1 MKKAS
6 GVSGWLSSS
15 YNDAK
20 WLRNVK
26 GRSREGQG
34 RSKID
39 VRKVLQYK
47 ISGKNKR
54 RSKKDVKKVL
64 LCKM

>member
-6 GVSGWLSSS
+6 GVSAGLSSS

-20 WLRNVK
+20 WLR
-26 GRSREGQG
+26 EGQG
-34 RSKID
+34 RSKKD
-39 VRKVLQYK
+39 MRKVLQYK
-47 ISGKNKR
+47 ISGKDKR

-64 LCKM
+64 LCKI